1 MPGYED
7 LETRII
13 DAGECTVC
21 GACIVACPGSHVK
34 FIDGRPRRRK
44 RAMDCV
50 GCSTCYEACYMLRH
64 DLIRDIEGET
74 IGRGKRESIGL
85 YRRVVVAR
93 TTDRGI
99 ADSSQDGGVVTALL
113 LYGLDSGMM
122 DGALVVGRDGW
133 APTACVARTRDEI
146 IGAAGTKFGVVPVLS
161 TLREAVVEHG
171 LSKIWM
177 VGSPCHVQSMRYLKH
192 KGLPLA
198 TSVKLMVGLFCREN
212 YEYACMEDIVRT
224 HGVEMRQVHRFEVG
238 DTFNLCVDGDKR
250 SLPITEVKSCVPR
263 HCLVCRD
270 FAAELADIAVGS
282 GGSSGGRSTVV
293 IRSEEGE
300 KVVAAVEGLGLI
312 KTEDTG
318 YTAEIGEI
326 ADRKS
331 EKGKQTRDII
341 RLSEKGLD
349 RREIAA
355 RLGITEE
362 RVSHR
367 LDGIYRRVS

>member
-1 MPGYED
+1 MPSYED

-21 GACIVACPGSHVK
+21 GACIVACPSSHVK

-50 GCSTCYEACYMLRH
+50 GCSICYDACYMLRH
-64 DLIRDIEGET
+64 NLIKDIEGET

-93 TTDRGI
+93 TTNSGI
-99 ADSSQDGGVVTALL
+99 ADSCQDGGVATALL
-113 LYGLDSGMM
+113 LYGLDSGSM

-133 APTACVARTRDEI
+133 APTAYVARTREEI
-146 IGAAGTKFGVVPVLS
+146 LGAAGTKFGVVPVLS

-171 LSKIWM
+171 LSRVWM

-198 TSVKLMVGLFCREN
+198 TPMKLRIGLFCREN
-212 YEYACMEDIVRT
+212 YEYGCMEEIVKT
-224 HGVEMRQVHRFEVG
+224 HGVEMSQVDRFEVH
-238 DTFNLCVDGDKR
+238 DALKICVDGEDL
-250 SLPITEVKSCVPR
+250 SLPITEMKNCVPR

-270 FAAELADIAVGS
+270 FAAEIADIAVGS
-282 GGSSGGRSTVV
+282 GGTSGGQSTVV
-293 IRSEEGE
+293 IRSAEGE
-300 KVVAAVEGLGLI
+300 KVFAAMEELGLI

-318 YTAEIGEI
+318 YAPEIGEI
-326 ADRKS
+326 SERKS
-331 EKGKQTRDII
+331 EKAKQTQEII
-341 RLSEKGLD
+341 RLSEKGLASW
-349 RREIAA
+349 EISA

-367 LDGIYRRVS
+367 LEGVCRTVS

>member
-171 LSKIWM
+171 LSRIWM

-192 KGLPLA
+192 RGLPLA

>member
-64 DLIRDIEGET
+64 DLIKDIEGET

-85 YRRVVVAR
+85 YRRVVVAG

-133 APTACVARTRDEI
+133 APTAYVARTRDEI
-146 IGAAGTKFGVVPVLS
+146 IGAAGTKYGVVPVLS

-224 HGVEMRQVHRFEVG
+224 HGVEMSQVHRFEVD
-238 DTFNLCVDGDKR
+238 DTFNMCVDGDKR
-250 SLPITEVKSCVPR
+250 SLPIIEMKSCVPR

-293 IRSEEGE
+293 IRSAEGE
-300 KVVAAVEGLGLI
+300 KVVAAMEELGLI

-349 RREIAA
+349 RREIAV

-367 LDGIYRRVS
+367 LDGMYRRVS

>member
-171 LSKIWM
+171 LSRIWM

-192 KGLPLA
+192 RGLPLA

-224 HGVEMRQVHRFEVG
+224 HGVEMSQVHRFEVG